1 MGDTLSSLSIS
12 ELVLDSSDVSGQT
25 LLAGVGLTSSLARIG
40 SARGGLFR
48 STDGGANFTRLTS
61 PIGDNNV
68 VGLGARGAFLHV
80 ATTNQLWCSNSG
92 GLAFTSLSVSD
103 GTEFGLPAG
112 TIADFAGDSSD
123 AYVAVTQVS
132 QGGSVGIY
140 RSTGSNGLIWNRV
153 TSLRPDI
160 AAALVLASKVE
171 VTARGNVVALAV
183 VGIDDRLATTAAC
196 IGAAARPLVPET
208 GFRSTA
214 IYKPQRCTALH
225 STRYPRWCLAD
236 CKTTARIGKPP
247 PTAQPLKPCC
257 KATFVEPSG
266 EVFELTDSE
275 RLPNLSSA
283 RQFRSVDGRHL
294 LVSKPMADPLNAS
307 IFCVYGVLLLL
318 YNNALHPITI
328 LMAVPLSAGGAFGA
342 LPATNNTLSLPALI
356 GLLMLIGIATKNSIL
371 LVDYAEMAEHEQGMS
386 RFDAVI
392 DACKKRV
399 QPVLMTTI
407 AMIAGMMP
415 IALGLGADAS
425 FRAPMAVAVIGG
437 LITSTLLSLVVIPAA
452 YTVIDDVS
460 RRFKGRNVVAHKV

>member
-1 MGDTLSSLSIS
+1 MYRRSSPTTSTGDWFSLNGDLQTSEVHSFAFDPVSSL
-12 ELVLDSSDVSGQT
+12 VF
-25 LLAGVGLTSSLARIG
+25 
-40 SARGGLFR
+40 GGLQ
-48 STDGGANFTRLTS
+48 DNGANR
-61 PIGDNNV
+61 
-68 VGLGARGAFLHV
+68 
-80 ATTNQLWCSNSG
+80 Q
-92 GLAFTSLSVSD
+92 
-103 GTEFGLPAG
+103 
-112 TIADFAGDSSD
+112 
-123 AYVAVTQVS
+123 
-132 QGGSVGIY
+132 
-140 RSTGSNGLIWNRV
+140 
-153 TSLRPDI
+153 
-160 AAALVLASKVE
+160 
-171 VTARGNVVALAV
+171 
-183 VGIDDRLATTAAC
+183 TAAN
-196 IGAAARPLVPET
+196 
-208 GFRSTA
+208 ST
-214 IYKPQRCTALH
+214 TF
-225 STRYPRWCLAD
+225 
-236 CKTTARIGKPP
+236 
-247 PTAQPLKPCC
+247 LKPCC

-342 LPATNNTLSLPALI
+342 LLATNNTLSLPALI